1 MSAAQT
7 IQELSD
13 VMTALRN
20 ALSQLSAAADRSL
33 ESHPASQRR
42 TFNIAT
48 SDLGQRLSAI
58 DVPKAAW
65 VTTALTF
72 SQNSVEI
79 LEALTDAAAIYRT
92 QIHRLN
98 NLANRLIA
106 EMNKGDLS

>member
-1 MSAAQT
+1 MSAVQT
-7 IQELSD
+7 IQELTD

-33 ESHPASQRR
+33 ESHPASKQR

-72 SQNSVEI
+72 RENAVEV
-79 LEALTDAAAIYRT
+79 LEALTDVAATYRI
-92 QIHRLN
+92 QVRRLGS
-98 NLANRLIA
+98 LADRLIE